1 LTNTIVKLIAH
12 LAHQGNQRYLMAYFR
27 GISITHYKKHATVFP
42 TEALATSAI
51 TKYLT
56 YYAIL
61 GSKDLT
67 AEHFKLVTRLKL

>member
-1 LTNTIVKLIAH
+1 
-12 LAHQGNQRYLMAYFR
+12 MAYFR